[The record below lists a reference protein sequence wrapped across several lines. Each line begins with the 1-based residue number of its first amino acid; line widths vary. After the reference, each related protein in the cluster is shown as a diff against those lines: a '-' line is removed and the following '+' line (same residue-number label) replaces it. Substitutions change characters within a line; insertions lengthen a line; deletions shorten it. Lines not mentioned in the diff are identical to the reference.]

1 MGWNISHR
9 PDTDDMR
16 RSYTSIHNLG
26 QQVAHVL
33 PACDWR
39 RVRALFDWRS
49 GDPFT
54 VSARDAGDMARILA
68 AAASH
73 PKMPRDWAQDAR
85 QLADSAQNAAN
96 TRNAW
101 TWR

>member
-1 MGWNISHR
+1 MGWNISHHR
-9 PDTDDMR
+9 DSDDMR
-16 RSYTSIHNLG
+16 RSYTSIDNLG
-26 QQVAHVL
+26 QQIAHVL
-33 PACDWR
+33 PGRDWR
-39 RVRALFDWRS
+39 RIRAIFDRRS

-54 VSARDAGDMARILA
+54 VTARDAGDMARILA

-85 QLADSAQNAAN
+85 QLADSARKAAD
-96 TRNAW
+96 TRSAW